1 MASNKGLYQL
11 VYEIAILQFGVMLGV
26 LMIIATKNGWNIFL
40 DPPARLQPILSKV
53 GRRLLPRKWE
63 VVGYYIVGTLMI
75 FVAGILILQRLFI
88 LAQRLGF

>member
-1 MASNKGLYQL
+1 MTSENGLYQL
-11 VYEIAILQFGVMLGV
+11 LFEIAILQFGVMLGV
-26 LMIIATKNGWNIFL
+26 LIIIATKNGWNIFL

-63 VVGYYIVGTLMI
+63 GVGYYIVGTLMI

-88 LAQRLGF
+88 LARRLGF